1 MKIRKISKNVES
13 DIEDLKHI
21 IKENVL
27 GNKTFRY
34 FDKREFSCVDNHLLT
49 NLYYV
54 ENDCVGYGHLDH
66 DGENVWLGIMVLDKH
81 VGKGY
86 GNTIFEALINSTNSD
101 ISLSVDKIN
110 IKAINLYKKYKFV
123 IFSENEYSYKMILKK

>member
-34 FDKREFSCVDNHLLT
+34 FDKREFSCLDNHLLT

>member
-1 MKIRKISKNVES
+1 MIIRKILKNVES

-27 GNKTFRY
+27 GNETFRY
-34 FDKREFSCVDNHLLT
+34 FNKREFSCLDNHILT

-66 DGENVWLGIMVLDKH
+66 DGENVWLGIMVLDNH

-86 GNTIFEALINSTNSD
+86 GNKIFESLINFTNKD

>member
-34 FDKREFSCVDNHLLT
+34 FDKREFSCLDNHLLT

-66 DGENVWLGIMVLDKH
+66 DGENVWLGIMVLDNH

-86 GNTIFEALINSTNSD
+86 GNKIFEALINSTNSD

>member
-1 MKIRKISKNVES
+1 MIIRNISKNVES

-34 FDKREFSCVDNHLLT
+34 FDKREFSCLDNHLLT

-66 DGENVWLGIMVLDKH
+66 DGENIWLGIMVLDKH

-86 GNTIFEALINSTNSD
+86 GNTIFESLINFTNKD

>member
-1 MKIRKISKNVES
+1 MIIRKISKNVEP

-34 FDKREFSCVDNHLLT
+34 FDKREFSCLDNHILT

-54 ENDCVGYGHLDH
+54 ENDCVGYGHLDR
-66 DGENVWLGIMVLDKH
+66 DGENVWLGIMVLDNH

-86 GNTIFEALINSTNSD
+86 GNKIFESLINSTNSD

>member
-34 FDKREFSCVDNHLLT
+34 FDKREFSCLDNHLLT

-66 DGENVWLGIMVLDKH
+66 DGENVWLGIMVLDEH

>member
-34 FDKREFSCVDNHLLT
+34 FDKREFSCLDNHILT

-66 DGENVWLGIMVLDKH
+66 DGENVWLGIMVLDNH

-86 GNTIFEALINSTNSD
+86 GNKIFEALINSTNSD

>member
-1 MKIRKISKNVES
+1 MIIRNISKNIES

-34 FDKREFSCVDNHLLT
+34 FDKREFSCLDNHLLT

-54 ENDCVGYGHLDH
+54 ENDCVGYGHLDR
-66 DGENVWLGIMVLDKH
+66 DSENIWLGIMVLDEH

-86 GNTIFEALINSTNSD
+86 GNTIFESLINSTNSD
-101 ISLSVDKIN
+101 ISLSVDKTN

>member
-1 MKIRKISKNVES
+1 MIIRNISKNVES

-34 FDKREFSCVDNHLLT
+34 FDKREFSCLDNHLLT

-66 DGENVWLGIMVLDKH
+66 DGENIWLGIMVLDEH
-81 VGKGY
+81 VGKDY
-86 GNTIFEALINSTNSD
+86 GNTIFESLINSTNSD